1 MGNLCAG
8 GEHKI
13 LGFDKE
19 VRHVGTAAKKL
30 EFRGAF
36 MRKPMFLHVK

>member
-1 MGNLCAG
+1 VGNLCAG

-30 EFRGAF
+30 EFCGAIT
-36 MRKPMFLHVK
+36 RKLMFLQVK